1 MNIQSIFL
9 LGAFALIHTKVP
21 VQTNYILSREFTV
34 TIRGTSTIRNWQ
46 ETVGKVTGNIMAG
59 LNKDG
64 SVNLTM
70 IHINMSVCSIK
81 SDMGASMDKKTFES
95 LKGAAYPVTIGQVKP
110 GAGTHMVTGILSL
123 AGICR
128 PVTMQVKAFTLA
140 EGKMQFEGFQTIS
153 MTDYGVK
160 PPTALFGTIKADPE
174 ITIYFKTNFI
184 SQINLNNSFNN

>member
-1 MNIQSIFL
+1 
-9 LGAFALIHTKVP
+9 
-21 VQTNYILSREFTV
+21 
-34 TIRGTSTIRNWQ
+34 
-46 ETVGKVTGNIMAG
+46 
-59 LNKDG
+59 
-64 SVNLTM
+64 
-70 IHINMSVCSIK
+70 
-81 SDMGASMDKKTFES
+81 MGASMDKKTFES
-95 LKGAAYPVTIGQVKP
+95 LKGAAYPDILFLVNVPVTIGQVKP